1 MTLDLLKKLNIP
13 KTPGCYKYFDKS
25 GKIIYIGKASDLRS
39 RIFSYWRKG
48 TSHTPAKEVMIK
60 RIVKIEWVETDS
72 EIEALLLESNLVKK
86 HQPEFNIDLRDDK
99 RFSYIKISTEDEI
112 PGVFITRKIDKSGK
126 YFGPFTSSQAI
137 RETVKIIRKIW
148 PYCTERK
155 IKKRAC
161 FYSQIGRCTGVCAG
175 EFSIKEYKEKIIKPI
190 ILFLSGKKKQVIN
203 KYKSRIKNYE
213 KLLKSIPHEKALS
226 ADSIKSADHKIYQTP
241 NVIKD
246 ISLRGKIFKIEDRG
260 ELKYELGLIK
270 QRLLNI
276 QYVLEHAKVISLG
289 EKYAADVIELAK
301 VLNLPKIPER
311 IEGYDISNIYGRE
324 AVGSMVVFSGGEPN
338 KKEYR
343 KFKIKFT
350 NSSFAGVTE
359 GKDLISDVWMLK
371 EVLERRMKHFSVSE
385 FSEKEEKNFWPDPDL
400 IVIDG
405 GKGQLNV
412 AVRIM
417 KKNKKDIPIISISKG
432 NGLRSAQ
439 APDKIFFP
447 GERNPLELP
456 LASPALH
463 IIKRVRDEAH
473 RFAIKYHR
481 ELRSRKFKK

>member
-1 MTLDLLKKLNIP
+1 
-13 KTPGCYKYFDKS
+13 
-25 GKIIYIGKASDLRS
+25 
-39 RIFSYWRKG
+39 
-48 TSHTPAKEVMIK
+48 
-60 RIVKIEWVETDS
+60 
-72 EIEALLLESNLVKK
+72 
-86 HQPEFNIDLRDDK
+86 
-99 RFSYIKISTEDEI
+99 
-112 PGVFITRKIDKSGK
+112 
-126 YFGPFTSSQAI
+126 
-137 RETVKIIRKIW
+137 
-148 PYCTERK
+148 
-155 IKKRAC
+155 
-161 FYSQIGRCTGVCAG
+161 
-175 EFSIKEYKEKIIKPI
+175 
-190 ILFLSGKKKQVIN
+190 
-203 KYKSRIKNYE
+203 
-213 KLLKSIPHEKALS
+213 LS

-289 EKYAADVIELAK
+289 EKYATDVIELAK
-301 VLNLPKIPER
+301 VLNLPKVPER

-324 AVGSMVVFSGGEPN
+324 AVGSMVVFSSGEPN

-350 NSSFAGVTE
+350 DSSFAGVTE

-385 FSEKEEKNFWPDPDL
+385 FSEKEEKNVWPDPDL

-447 GERNPLELP
+447 GEKNPLELP